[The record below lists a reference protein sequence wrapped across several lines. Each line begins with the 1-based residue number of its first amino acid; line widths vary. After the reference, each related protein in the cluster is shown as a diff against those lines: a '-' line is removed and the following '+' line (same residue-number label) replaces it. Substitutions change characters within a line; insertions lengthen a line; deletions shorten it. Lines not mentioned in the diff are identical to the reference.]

1 MREKHFVCTVCPSS
15 CRLRVWEENGE
26 VGVEGNACKRGLA
39 HGIGEYTNPM
49 RMLTTT
55 VSIRGGTLPRLPVI
69 SSREIPKQKLP
80 ECLALL
86 YGLRLDAPIVCGDAI
101 YQNICG
107 TGVDVVASR
116 SMGRAT
122 SKEE

>member
-1 MREKHFVCTVCPSS
+1 MNEKQFVCIVCPSG
-15 CRLRVWEENGE
+15 CRLTVWEENGE
-26 VGVEGNACKRGLA
+26 VKVEGNGCKRGLA

-55 VSIRGGTLPRLPVI
+55 VAIRGGTQPRLPVI
-69 SSREIPKQKLP
+69 SSGEIPKEKLS
-80 ECLALL
+80 ECLAAL
-86 YGLRLDAPIVCGDAI
+86 YGLRFDAPVKCGDVI
-101 YQNICG
+101 CENICG

-116 SMGRAT
+116 SMGRAA